1 MPGYNSDRVGLASF
15 VGGIASMTPPGSV
28 SGWIDRARQGD
39 GQAAGQL
46 WQRYFHQLVKL
57 ARTALKQAPRRA
69 VDEEDVALSAFD
81 SFCRGAEQGR
91 FPDLNDRAN
100 LWRLLVVLTRR
111 KAAHLV
117 RDERRL
123 KRGGG
128 AVLDQAAL
136 ARSADAETEEA
147 NFNWV
152 ISQDPTPAF
161 AAQMAEEC
169 ERLLRRLDRAGF
181 RELAVAKMEGY
192 TNAEIA
198 AQLGCCVSTV
208 ERRLQLIRRLWT
220 EETGEDGTEP
230 KR

>member
-1 MPGYNSDRVGLASF
+1 
-15 VGGIASMTPPGSV
+15 MTSPGSV

-46 WQRYFHQLVKL
+46 WERYFHQLVRL
-57 ARTALKQAPRRA
+57 ARSALKSAPRRA

-91 FPDLNDRAN
+91 FPELNDRAN

-111 KAAHLV
+111 KAAHLI
-117 RDERRL
+117 RDEGRL
-123 KRGGG
+123 KRGSGD
-128 AVLDQAAL
+128 VRDQAAL
-136 ARSADAETEEA
+136 ARSAGDEEEA
-147 NFNWV
+147 NFNW
-152 ISQDPTPAF
+152 IIAQDPTPAF

-169 ERLLRRLDRAGF
+169 ERLLQRLDKSGF
-181 RELAVAKMEGY
+181 RELAIAKMEGY

-198 AQLGCCVSTV
+198 SRLGCCVSTV

-220 EETGEDGTEP
+220 EETGADGP
-230 KR
+230 S

>member
-1 MPGYNSDRVGLASF
+1 
-15 VGGIASMTPPGSV
+15 MTSQGSV
-28 SGWIDRARQGD
+28 TGWIDHARQGD
-39 GQAAGQL
+39 EQAAARL
-46 WQRYFHQLVKL
+46 WQRYFHQLVGL
-57 ARTALKQAPRRA
+57 ARAALKGAPRRA
-69 VDEEDVALSAFD
+69 ADEEDVALSAFD

-91 FPDLNDRAN
+91 FPDLNDRDN

-111 KAAHLV
+111 KAAHLK

-136 ARSADAETEEA
+136 ARAAGAAEEQVDFDWAVGEE
-147 NFNWV
+147 
-152 ISQDPTPAF
+152 PTPLF

-169 ERLLRRLDRAGF
+169 ERLLLRLEDPALRA
-181 RELAVAKMEGY
+181 LAVSKMEGY

-198 AQLGCCVSTV
+198 AQVGCCLSSV

-220 EETGEDGTEP
+220 EGDGEDRREGS
-230 KR
+230 

>member
-1 MPGYNSDRVGLASF
+1 
-15 VGGIASMTPPGSV
+15 MTAPGSV
-28 SGWIDRARQGD
+28 SGWIDRARHGD

-46 WQRYFHQLVKL
+46 WERYFHQLVKL
-57 ARTALKQAPRRA
+57 ARSALKSAPRRA

-111 KAAHLV
+111 KAAHLI
-117 RDERRL
+117 RDERRQ

-136 ARSADAETEEA
+136 ARSAGDEEEVD
-147 NFNWV
+147 FNWV
-152 ISQDPTPAF
+152 IAQDPTPAF

-169 ERLLRRLDRAGF
+169 ERLLRRLDQAGF
-181 RELAVAKMEGY
+181 RDLAVAKMEGY
-192 TNAEIA
+192 TNVEIA
-198 AQLGCCVSTV
+198 SRLGCCVSTV

-220 EETGEDGTEP
+220 EETDETGE
-230 KR
+230 